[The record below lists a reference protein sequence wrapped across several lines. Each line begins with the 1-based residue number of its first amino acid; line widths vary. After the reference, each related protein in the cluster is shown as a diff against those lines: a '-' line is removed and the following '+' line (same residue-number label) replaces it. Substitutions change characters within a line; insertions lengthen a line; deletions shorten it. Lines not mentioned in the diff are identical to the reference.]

1 MESILERTG
10 KLVLLICQK
19 LMDILAYKFGWIL
32 LLDGL
37 RLFPCSSEQAKE
49 VIKILIHEIIP
60 RFGLP
65 RSLQSDNGSSFKA
78 AVTQGVSKALG
89 IKYHLPCSWRPQSSK
104 KIEKANDIIKRHL
117 HKLIQ

>member
-1 MESILERTG
+1 MENILKRTV
-10 KLVLLICQK
+10 KLILLICQN

-49 VIKILIHEIIP
+49 VIKILIHEVIP
-60 RFGLP
+60 RFELP
-65 RSLQSDNGSSFKA
+65 QSLQNDKSSAFKA
-78 AVTQGVSKALG
+78 ALTQGVSKALG